1 MRACEGREIK
11 LRGWR
16 GGPEMESGDRGGQG
30 WILENVA
37 EDRELS
43 LEPADRPGMEPGGQW
58 DGV

>member
-1 MRACEGREIK
+1 M
-11 LRGWR
+11 
-16 GGPEMESGDRGGQG
+16 
-30 WILENVA
+30 LENVA